1 MKLYDLKV
9 VPVGDHLMYSG
20 PRRLPSGQT
29 VQQHIYKEH
38 YASGEIAQD
47 YASGEI
53 PVFSSC
59 GISRCINP
67 THLRPSLIANRL
79 SEKSVL

>member
-29 VQQHIYKEH
+29 VQQHIYQAH
-38 YASGEIAQD
+38 YASGEIN
-47 YASGEI
+47 ASGEI
-53 PVFSSC
+53 IPIFSSC

-79 SEKSVL
+79 TESSTL